1 MYAQALLFVV
11 MLGKLFRKLFFGQL
25 RTAEFEVEKEKYI
38 NLHVIYNELFLVC
51 DSFSIWWKD
60 HGML

>member
-25 RTAEFEVEKEKYI
+25 RAAEFEVSLREWLALQAGIHLKLI
-38 NLHVIYNELFLVC
+38 PLL
-51 DSFSIWWKD
+51 SSTWWK
-60 HGML
+60 GLGTP